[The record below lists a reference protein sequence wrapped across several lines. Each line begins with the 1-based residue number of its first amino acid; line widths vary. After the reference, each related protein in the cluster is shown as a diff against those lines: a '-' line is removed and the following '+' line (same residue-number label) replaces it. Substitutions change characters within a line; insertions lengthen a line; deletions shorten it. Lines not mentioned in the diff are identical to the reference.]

1 MKIKH
6 KKERAKPDLV
16 LLGVVLALALWG
28 MFALGTATFPLSL
41 DRFGTAYYYFFH
53 QGYMFLAGAILGYLL
68 YKLPI
73 EKIKKYSFAL
83 FLINLFLLFLV
94 FAPQIGVTSKGAQR
108 WLNVF
113 GFTLQPS
120 EFLKFSFLLYLSA
133 WISVRAKTM
142 FKKRENKRHEK
153 HQQNRERK
161 KQISELL
168 FPFIIMLAVL
178 MLGLFLQKDITTL
191 LIILLTAMAVYFFSP
206 APFWHTLVLVCLGL
220 VILGTFIAVEPYRL
234 HRITTYLN
242 PGADPLGKG
251 WQIKQAAIA
260 IGSGKIIGVNDGLG
274 LGMSR
279 QKFGFLPESQTD
291 SIFAIIAEESG
302 FLGCLMLITLFIVF
316 CWRGFRV
323 ALEHKNEF
331 KGFLAFGITFWITSQ
346 AFYNIAGITALAP
359 LGGVPLPFF
368 SYGGSHLIAE
378 LMACGVLF
386 NISKSTNNE

>member
-1 MKIKH
+1 MGNQRYKIERH
-6 KKERAKPDLV
+6 RKERVKPDLV
-16 LLGVVLALALWG
+16 LLGVVLVLALWG
-28 MFALGTATFPLSL
+28 IFALGTAMFPLYL

-53 QGYMFLAGAILGYLL
+53 QGYMFLAGIILGYIL
-68 YKLPI
+68 YRLPI

-94 FAPQIGVTSKGAQR
+94 FAPKIGVMSKGAAR
-108 WLNVF
+108 WLNIF

-120 EFLKFSFLLYLSA
+120 EFLKFSFLFYLSA

-142 FKKRENKRHEK
+142 FKKREKT
-153 HQQNRERK
+153 K

-206 APFWHTLVLVCLGL
+206 APFWHTLVLVCLGI
-220 VILGTFIAVEPYRL
+220 VILGIFIAVEPYRL

-242 PGADPLGKG
+242 PSEDPMGKG

-291 SIFAIIAEESG
+291 SIFAIIAEEGG
-302 FLGCLMLITLFIVF
+302 FVGAFILIALFLVF
-316 CWRGFRV
+316 CQRGFRV
-323 ALEHKNEF
+323 ALCHKNEF
-331 KGFLAFGITFWITSQ
+331 QGFLAFGLTFWITSQ
-346 AFYNIAGITALAP
+346 AFYNIAGITAILP

-368 SYGGSHLIAE
+368 SYGGSHLIVE
-378 LMACGVLF
+378 LMACGVLL

>member
-1 MKIKH
+1 MGNQRYKIERQR
-6 KKERAKPDLV
+6 KERVKPDLV
-16 LLGVVLALALWG
+16 LLGVVLVLALWG
-28 MFALGTATFPLSL
+28 IFALGTATFPLSL

-53 QGYMFLAGAILGYLL
+53 QGYMFLAGIILGYLL

-94 FAPQIGVTSKGAQR
+94 FAPKIGVTSKGAVR
-108 WLNVF
+108 WLNIF

-142 FKKRENKRHEK
+142 FKKREKT
-153 HQQNRERK
+153 K

-168 FPFIIMLAVL
+168 FPFIIMLGVL
-178 MLGLFLQKDITTL
+178 MLGLFLQRDITTL

-206 APFWHTLVLVCLGL
+206 APFWHTIVLVCLGV
-220 VILGTFIAVEPYRL
+220 VILGAFIAVEPYRL

-242 PGADPLGKG
+242 PGEDPMDKG

-291 SIFAIIAEESG
+291 SIFAIIAEEGG
-302 FLGCLMLITLFIVF
+302 FVGAFILIALFLVF
-316 CWRGFRV
+316 CQRGFRV
-323 ALEHKNEF
+323 ALYHRNEF
-331 KGFLAFGITFWITSQ
+331 QGFLAFGITFWITSQ
-346 AFYNIAGITALAP
+346 AFYNIAGITAILP

-378 LMACGVLF
+378 FMAMGVLL
-386 NISKSTNNE
+386 NISKSND

>member
-1 MKIKH
+1 MKYQNIKH
-6 KKERAKPDLV
+6 KKERAKPDFI
-16 LLGVVLALALWG
+16 LLGVILFLVCWG
-28 MFALGTATFPLSL
+28 MFSLGTATFPLSL

-53 QGYMFLAGAILGYLL
+53 QGYMFLAGAVLGYLL

-94 FAPQIGVTSKGAQR
+94 FAPKIGVMSKGATR
-108 WLNVF
+108 WLNIF

-133 WISVRAKTM
+133 WISVRAKIM
-142 FKKRENKRHEK
+142 FKKREKT
-153 HQQNRERK
+153 K
-161 KQISELL
+161 KQIGELL
-168 FPFIIMLAVL
+168 FPFMIILGVL

-206 APFWHTLVLVCLGL
+206 APVWHTLVLVCLGL
-220 VILGTFIAVEPYRL
+220 VILGAFIAVEPYRL

-242 PGADPLGKG
+242 PGEDPLGKG

-260 IGSGKIIGVNDGLG
+260 IGSGKLIGVNDGLG

-302 FLGCLMLITLFIVF
+302 FLGAFLLIALLLVF
-316 CWRGFRV
+316 CQRGFRV
-323 ALEHKNEF
+323 ALRHKNEF
-331 KGFLAFGITFWITSQ
+331 QGFLAFGITFWITSQ
-346 AFYNIAGITALAP
+346 AFYNIAGITAILP

-378 LMACGVLF
+378 LMACGVLL
-386 NISKSTNNE
+386 NISKSNG